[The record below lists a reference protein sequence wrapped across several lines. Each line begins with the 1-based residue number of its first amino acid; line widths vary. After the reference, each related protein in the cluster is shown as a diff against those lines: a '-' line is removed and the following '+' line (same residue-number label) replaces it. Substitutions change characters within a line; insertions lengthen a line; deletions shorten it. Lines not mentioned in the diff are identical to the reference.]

1 MVTLQEVKIAFP
13 TIHAAAGSLLPRL
26 SGTGLEKDIVLSAGL
41 AGLRMLRE
49 SKANLAGTAPGTV
62 VLGAVP
68 DAEADTMSRFISSY
82 ASTNGIAKPAA
93 FHVPDPWKPY
103 LPELSRYEAALL
115 GACATCGRGKVLAV
129 RCRMRRGQACTGRT
143 RAQNAVD
150 GYRDR
155 DRAISRHRGKQNH
168 ALPGLIGVQ
177 IGRLNGSG

>member
-68 DAEADTMSRFISSY
+68 DAEAETMSRFISPY

-103 LPELSRYEAALL
+103 LPELSRYEAALFD
-115 GACATCGRGKVLAV
+115 ACRQHAVEEKFSRFVAACVAVKLVLAG
-129 RCRMRRGQACTGRT
+129 RELKMLSTDTGI
-143 RAQNAVD
+143 
-150 GYRDR
+150 
-155 DRAISRHRGKQNH
+155 AI
-168 ALPGLIGVQ
+168 ALYHVIA
-177 IGRLNGSG
+177 GSKTMPYPA